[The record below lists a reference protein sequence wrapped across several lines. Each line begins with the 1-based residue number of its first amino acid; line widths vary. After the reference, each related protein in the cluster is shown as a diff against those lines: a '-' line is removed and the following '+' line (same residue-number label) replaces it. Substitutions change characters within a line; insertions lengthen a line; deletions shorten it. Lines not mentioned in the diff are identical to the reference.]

1 MTADGRAS
9 LPPASLSARLDFR
22 KDMKEYNITTNDVSL
37 HVAECGAGPA
47 VLFCHGFPDT
57 WRSWRRQMAAVSH
70 AGYRAIALDTRGYGE
85 SSGPCNALA
94 YTAFNIVGDLVVVLD
109 ALDCET
115 ATLVGHDFGAVA
127 AWTAAL
133 IRPDRFR
140 AVFGLSVPPFE
151 FGGGNFLD
159 DLRRQGHH
167 DFYMFRQM
175 RPEADD
181 EWAEASKTLPA
192 AFYWTSGDAPKET
205 RWHPMDARR
214 GLLRPAPSELPS
226 FVNPADFAVM
236 VSQFERN
243 GFHRPLN
250 YYRALE
256 SYLDMASAFSGCKI
270 RVPSFF
276 LIGAVDGLNELH
288 PVTQEVL
295 KSVLVDLRGFIELPD
310 VGHWPQLEAAE
321 ETNVALL
328 GFLDSIE

>member
-1 MTADGRAS
+1 
-9 LPPASLSARLDFR
+9 
-22 KDMKEYNITTNDVSL
+22 MKEHHIATHDVSL
-37 HVAECGAGPA
+37 HVVECGKGPA

-57 WRSWRRQMAAVSH
+57 WRSWRRQMEAVSK

-85 SSGPCNALA
+85 SSGPDDASE
-94 YTAFNIVGDLVVVLD
+94 YTAFNIVGDLVAVLD
-109 ALDCET
+109 ALNCET

-140 AVFGLSVPPFE
+140 AIFGLSVPPFD
-151 FGGGNFLD
+151 FGGGNFLTA
-159 DLRRQGHH
+159 LREEGQH

-181 EWAEASKTLPA
+181 EWADAKKTLPA
-192 AFYWTSGDAPKET
+192 AFYWTSGEAPKEQ
-205 RWHPMDARR
+205 RWHPMDINR

-226 FVNPADFAVM
+226 FVDPADFTVM
-236 VSQFERN
+236 VAQFEQN

-256 SYLDMASAFSGCKI
+256 SFLNMTSAFAGRRI
-270 RVPSFF
+270 HIPSFF
-276 LIGAVDGLNELH
+276 LVGATDGLNALH
-288 PVTQEVL
+288 PGTPEVL
-295 KSVLVDLRGFIELPD
+295 RHVLTDLRGFIALPE

-321 ETNVALL
+321 QTNTALL
-328 GFLDSIE
+328 GFLDASN